1 MRYLPRNIEIS
12 FGHAGLTHYGGI
24 LFFNEF
30 SRMLQLRRFLT
41 CLQGWTERILR
52 RFHKVNPWRPE
63 ATFAKIERLM
73 QTFWRQMLDFRPLLK
88 EKSEIHDGSK
98 SEDLGETLPFDSYG
112 GLTSSG
118 SPLALPV
125 VREEIRDG
133 NEKQRGG
140 ASQRDLAWLT
150 AEKGGL
156 VHIASTIL
164 RRNPETNTLSG
175 MLDFGSGDC
184 CTPGPGCGE
193 SINQDY
199 RVFSSWTTARN
210 PSCRCCCST

>member
-88 EKSEIHDGSK
+88 EKSEMIQVCA
-98 SEDLGETLPFDSYG
+98 LETNFGAAGFGQGTEAGRAADYPPWVIPNPHFRLHKKE
-112 GLTSSG
+112 L
-118 SPLALPV
+118 L
-125 VREEIRDG
+125 EIYR
-133 NEKQRGG
+133 
-140 ASQRDLAWLT
+140 
-150 AEKGGL
+150 
-156 VHIASTIL
+156 L
-164 RRNPETNTLSG
+164 RR
-175 MLDFGSGDC
+175 
-184 CTPGPGCGE
+184 
-193 SINQDY
+193 Q
-199 RVFSSWTTARN
+199 
-210 PSCRCCCST
+210 

>member
-1 MRYLPRNIEIS
+1 MRYSPRNIEIS

-52 RFHKVNPWRPE
+52 RSHKVNPWRPE

-98 SEDLGETLPFDSYG
+98 YYT
-112 GLTSSG
+112 
-118 SPLALPV
+118 
-125 VREEIRDG
+125 
-133 NEKQRGG
+133 
-140 ASQRDLAWLT
+140 
-150 AEKGGL
+150 
-156 VHIASTIL
+156 
-164 RRNPETNTLSG
+164 
-175 MLDFGSGDC
+175 
-184 CTPGPGCGE
+184 
-193 SINQDY
+193 
-199 RVFSSWTTARN
+199 
-210 PSCRCCCST
+210 PSCGPQS

>member
-1 MRYLPRNIEIS
+1 MRYSPRNIEIS

-98 SEDLGETLPFDSYG
+98 YVLSKQTLAQQA
-112 GLTSSG
+112 
-118 SPLALPV
+118 LAKALKLD
-125 VREEIRDG
+125 ELQITH
-133 NEKQRGG
+133 RG
-140 ASQRDLAWLT
+140 
-150 AEKGGL
+150 
-156 VHIASTIL
+156 
-164 RRNPETNTLSG
+164 
-175 MLDFGSGDC
+175 
-184 CTPGPGCGE
+184 
-193 SINQDY
+193 
-199 RVFSSWTTARN
+199 
-210 PSCRCCCST
+210 